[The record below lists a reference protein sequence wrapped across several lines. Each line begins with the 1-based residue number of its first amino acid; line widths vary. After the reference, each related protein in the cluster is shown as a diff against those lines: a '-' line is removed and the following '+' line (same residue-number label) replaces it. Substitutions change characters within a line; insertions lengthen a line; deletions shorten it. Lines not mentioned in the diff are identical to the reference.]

1 MDITLLEGNGSS
13 LFGGGSIQL
22 EYDIWAKQINQ
33 TNINL
38 NHLVYAPLIN
48 KDVYSVRFVDELKV
62 YPTYKTSDNRELHN
76 VSEFTNSNISY
87 YFSMFSKDFKRLVK
101 ENLII
106 LTFPHLSN
114 YRNLNEEISALKWC
128 RQSY

>member
-22 EYDIWAKQINQ
+22 EYDIWANNKSN
-33 TNINL
+33 NINL

-76 VSEFTNSNISY
+76 VSEFTNSNISLL
-87 YFSMFSKDFKRLVK
+87 FLVCSVK
-101 ENLII
+101 
-106 LTFPHLSN
+106 TLSV
-114 YRNLNEEISALKWC
+114 
-128 RQSY
+128 

>member
-22 EYDIWAKQINQ
+22 EYDIWANNKSN
-33 TNINL
+33 NINL

-62 YPTYKTSDNRELHN
+62 YPTYKQATIGNYIMYLSLLTQT
-76 VSEFTNSNISY
+76 F
-87 YFSMFSKDFKRLVK
+87 
-101 ENLII
+101 LII
-106 LTFPHLSN
+106 LVCSVKTLSV
-114 YRNLNEEISALKWC
+114 
-128 RQSY
+128 